1 MWMEYVR
8 VNEILSLSVLC
19 DSLRYLSIIE
29 ILGALFVLDYR
40 EKIATSLE
48 GLLPFLGFEA
58 KFKVVIAEA
67 VDSKELR

>member
-1 MWMEYVR
+1 MWVEYMR

-19 DSLRYLSIIE
+19 GSLRYLSMIQ
-29 ILGALFVLDYR
+29 ILG
-40 EKIATSLE
+40 ATSLE

-58 KFKVVIAEA
+58 KFKVVIVEA